1 MPYSYTLPLTI
12 DHTKVAGE
20 LTHFPVLISATIAT
34 LKTAANGGHVQNSSG
49 YDIQFFADSALFN
62 PLTYEVESWDATTGA
77 IVAWVRI
84 PALSALADTV
94 IYLAYGDSSI
104 TTSRANAS
112 GVWAGYRAVY
122 HFGSASSLSLAD
134 STGNA
139 NTLSNHS
146 TAIASTGK
154 VGGAVSLNG
163 TTQYLT
169 ATSAASLNFGAE
181 DLSYSL
187 WLKSSGSSLST
198 TAVLVSKRSS
208 GDIGY
213 HSRIGSSSDSNPDK
227 AISFLGDSGGLTE
240 DQDFSTDVVDTQWHH
255 LVFQRSGTLVK
266 IFVDGVQVVS
276 ATTTRTG
283 SLSNSQDL
291 TIGRFPTSGIQFWP
305 GQLDEVRI
313 YAGAIS
319 ASWIATEYANQN
331 SPSTF
336 VTVGS
341 ESSFTS
347 SVSSAIASVLVG
359 GFEFVTQTLV
369 RGFEIT
375 DSINDRLGT
384 CKMSIFGSPADLNT
398 WLIPG
403 ATVEVWGGS
412 STAGSGGGG
421 EFGAMEFGGTTFGG
435 GVSSLSRIFYG
446 RVISVAPIGHTV
458 GASGTGYT
466 EFVLTCRNFGDL
478 LDSTI
483 ITTAITYTS
492 ELDSDIIADLFST
505 YLTEISTSAVDSVG
519 TVATITFDNISLR
532 QAMEQIC
539 NLTGAQFYVDTQKVL
554 QYHSPSA
561 TAAPF
566 GISDTPD
573 NVTTFNPLYQPTY
586 LLDFSNGANRVK
598 VIGALG
604 SGGTPLTSTRNDTT
618 SQGLYGIKSRV
629 IVDRNITTSGQADAR
644 GDIEL
649 ARYATPIQSGTFATY
664 LDGLAI
670 GQLIPVTLN
679 SLNVSGS
686 FLISKVTRTYPST
699 TDCKYVVEF
708 GPYQPDL
715 ARALRKALT
724 EAPQPPQTPYAI
736 PAPLSVV
743 PGSFASSIQKVLL
756 VNSLPTLPD
765 ATYPP
770 GILVENTGD
779 RLLYRNVSDA
789 WVKVVRAIDLDGQIT
804 TTQITDS
811 SISTAKIQ
819 ALAIDASLIA
829 ANAITAGKIAAD
841 AVIAGTIAAGA
852 IRASDAAFDTGAI
865 QTADIGNLQVTA
877 AKIANATITAA
888 QIANATITNALIV
901 NATIT
906 GAKIANATITNALI
920 NDLSASK
927 LTAGTIDASVITVS
941 NINASNITT
950 GSLSATR
957 ISAGSISLGGGSLD
971 VTNGSMQLAGT
982 VFSVA
987 FSLAI
992 KFSVNSTDIVANN
1005 PIDCSDSINA
1015 DSYTVSG
1022 TTVINSSR
1030 NINAASTYSVASTQV
1045 VGTRKGGWTQPSG
1058 TATRSGYTT
1067 STATAQDVAEA
1078 LKALIADLASHG
1090 LIGA

>member
-1 MPYSYTLPLTI
+1 MSYSYTLPLTI

-34 LKTAANGGHVQNSSG
+34 LKTTAYGGNVQNPNG
-49 YDIQFFADSALFN
+49 YDVQPFGDSVLFN
-62 PLTYEVESWDATTGA
+62 PLTYEVESYDPTTGA
-77 IVAWVRI
+77 IVMWVRI

-94 IYLAYGDSSI
+94 IYLAYGDSSV

-134 STGNA
+134 STGNGLTLA
-139 NTLSNHS
+139 NHNTV
-146 TAIASTGK
+146 TAGTGK
-154 VGGAVSLNG
+154 IRGAGSF
-163 TTQYLT
+163 
-169 ATSAASLNFGAE
+169 AAS
-181 DLSYSL
+181 SSQSL
-187 WLKSSGSSLST
+187 
-198 TAVLVSKRSS
+198 SS
-208 GDIGY
+208 GDYQTHAQLSLSVWAKFNSIADLGTERGVLVANINATDTVVIEY
-213 HSRIGSSSDSNPDK
+213 TGTYWRAWGATVSVIGSTVPDTT
-227 AISFLGDSGGLTE
+227 L
-240 DQDFSTDVVDTQWHH
+240 WHH
-255 LVFQRSGTLVK
+255 LVATIANGYLKLYVNGQFIGQSAIPYTLSE
-266 IFVDGVQVVS
+266 ITTIDIGQWGGVYYWNGLIDEARVS
-276 ATTTRTG
+276 TVE
-283 SLSNSQDL
+283 L
-291 TIGRFPTSGIQFWP
+291 
-305 GQLDEVRI
+305 
-313 YAGAIS
+313 S

-331 SPSTF
+331 SPATF

-341 ESSFTS
+341 ESSF
-347 SVSSAIASVLVG
+347 VSTVTSAIASVLVG

-369 RGFEIT
+369 RGFEIS

-483 ITTAITYTS
+483 ITTAVTYTS
-492 ELDSDIIADLFST
+492 QTDSAIIAALFST
-505 YLTEISTSAVDSVG
+505 YLTEISTSAVD
-519 TVATITFDNISLR
+519 TVSTIATITFDNISLR

-539 NLTGAQFYVDTQKVL
+539 NLTGAQFYVDTNKVL

-573 NVTTFNPLYQPTY
+573 NITTFNPLYQPTY
-586 LLDFSNGANRVK
+586 LLDFSNGANQVK

-604 SGGTPLTSTRNDTT
+604 SGGTALTSTRNSTA
-618 SQGLYGIKSRV
+618 SQTLYGIKSRV

-664 LDGLAI
+664 RDGLAI

-829 ANAITAGKIAAD
+829 ANAITAGKIAAG

-888 QIANATITNALIV
+888 QIANATITNALI
-901 NATIT
+901 
-906 GAKIANATITNALI
+906 ANATIQDAKI
-920 NDLSASK
+920 SDLSASK
-927 LTAGTIDASVITVS
+927 LTAGTINAAVITVS
-941 NINASNITT
+941 NIDASQITT
-950 GSLSATR
+950 GTLSASR
-957 ISAGSISLGGGSLD
+957 ISAGTIAAGSGGISITGSGGLVVSGDCIFSSA
-971 VTNGSMQLAGT
+971 VGIAGT
-982 VFSVA
+982 VSGPSSVWKLTTGGNVNCA
-987 FSLAI
+987 NVSATTSLASGGHTI
-992 KFSVNSTDIVANN
+992 
-1005 PIDCSDSINA
+1005 A
-1015 DSYTVSG
+1015 DSGGQLYANTAIQVGG
-1022 TTVINSSR
+1022 TTVVSSR
-1030 NINAASTYSVASTQV
+1030 KPDIGAPSFSTLADAQTWCASL
-1045 VGTRKGGWTQPSG
+1045 R
-1058 TATRSGYTT
+1058 T
-1067 STATAQDVAEA
+1067 SILQA
-1078 LKALIADLASHG
+1078 HG
-1090 LIGA
+1090 LMS